1 MIPANAIPVCA
12 MRGPVAHPA
21 NVIHAI
27 AGTVRDAVL
36 QIPDAKLVHVICGF
50 RWLWLW
56 VPVLQLGSPSAICV
70 PSNIFSIQFRMISIL
85 CALVSLVVSFT

>member
-1 MIPANAIPVCA
+1 
-12 MRGPVAHPA
+12 MREPVAHPA

-27 AGTVRDAVL
+27 ARTVRVAVL

-56 VPVLQLGSPSAICV
+56 VLVLQSGSRSAISV
-70 PSNIFSIQFRMISIL
+70 RSNIFSIQFRILSFL